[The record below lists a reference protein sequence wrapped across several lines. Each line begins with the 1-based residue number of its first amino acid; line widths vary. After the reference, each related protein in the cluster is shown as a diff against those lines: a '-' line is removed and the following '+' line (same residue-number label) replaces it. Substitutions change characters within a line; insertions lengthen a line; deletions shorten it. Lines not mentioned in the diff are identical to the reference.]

1 MCPPNLCLGLFTTA
15 AVDNIDHNPSSTTA
29 KDSFHGTGISL
40 FQHSSADNPGTVRER
55 INISDSSDKTVIK
68 ELPSTYTDIAPV
80 EALTYKPQL
89 PPTTSQLKSGETNFC
104 PAIVDE
110 YSWLDQASTL
120 VTGQETVDKNIPVS
134 WAAFDSHQPSCA
146 PPSSVAIS
154 ALLPLFPDQAK
165 SIAMI
170 RHAMAVIKL
179 SVEQLNPGQV
189 PVIAFD
195 QPLFAVAKEIQW
207 LWPSDYGEKK
217 FVIVFGGLHIEMAYL
232 KVIGDWLERSGWT
245 VALADT
251 NLATPGTVESFL
263 KATSVTRTRRVHQVT
278 ACSLYLLLKSAYQ
291 R

>member
-1 MCPPNLCLGLFTTA
+1 M
-15 AVDNIDHNPSSTTA
+15 DNIDHNPSSTTA

-40 FQHSSADNPGTVRER
+40 FQHSSADNPGTARER
-55 INISDSSDKTVIK
+55 INISDSSDKT
-68 ELPSTYTDIAPV
+68 
-80 EALTYKPQL
+80 
-89 PPTTSQLKSGETNFC
+89 
-104 PAIVDE
+104 AIVDE
-110 YSWLDQASTL
+110 YSWLDQASRL

-245 VALADT
+245 VAVADA

-263 KATSVTRTRRVHQVT
+263 KATSVTRTRRAHQVT